1 MQGATQGM
9 EQASGGRLSADKR
22 GLGNTPVLGFL
33 WALRRKPIGLVSL
46 VVLLIFVV
54 IAAAAPWTAPYA
66 YDAST
71 DAYAEGPS
79 LSHWFG
85 TDHLGR
91 DVLSR
96 VIWGGRVSLQVGF
109 VSVFFGV
116 IIGSTIGLV
125 SGYFGGKIDM
135 VTQRVVD
142 VFMALP
148 VFLLAIT
155 VVAALG
161 AGVLNITIAIA
172 IGMIPGI
179 SRVVR
184 GSTLSVKETPYIE
197 AAVSIGS
204 QTGRVLIRHVLPNV
218 LAAIIV
224 VVSIRL
230 GVAIIA
236 EASLSFLGIGVPPNE
251 PTWGNM
257 LSGAAL
263 SNMTR
268 APWMALFPGIALTV
282 TVLALNLFGDAAR
295 DILDPRMRGSK

>member
-1 MQGATQGM
+1 MQDATSSFSV
-9 EQASGGRLSADKR
+9 ALDRRAPSTSPLIRFLSD
-22 GLGNTPVLGFL
+22 
-33 WALRRKPIGLVSL
+33 LRQKPAGLVSL
-46 VVLLIFVV
+46 LVLVAMV
-54 IAAAAPWTAPYA
+54 AIAAAAPWTAPYQ
-66 YDAST
+66 YDMST
-71 DAYAEGPS
+71 DAYSVGPS
-79 LSHWFG
+79 LAHPFG

-96 VIWGGRVSLQVGF
+96 VIWGGRISLQVGF

-116 IIGSTIGLV
+116 AGGAAIGLI
-125 SGYFGGKIDM
+125 SGYFGGKIDIIM
-135 VTQRVVD
+135 QRVVD

-161 AGVLNITIAIA
+161 AGVMNITIAIA
-172 IGMIPGI
+172 IGMIPGV

-197 AAVSIGS
+197 SAIAVGGTTVRILG
-204 QTGRVLIRHVLPNV
+204 RHVLPNI

-224 VVSIRL
+224 VASIRL

-263 SNMTR
+263 TNMTR
-268 APWMALFPGIALTV
+268 APWMALFPGIALSM
-282 TVLALNLFGDAAR
+282 TVLALNLFGDSAR
-295 DILDPRMRGSK
+295 DIFDPRLRGAR